1 MRFYLIKESPM
12 LFRRLPIIAVLLG
25 SIVLLDGL
33 PAWSQSDLQ
42 ALQTTFAQRRRERK
56 EGVSR
61 GGVCGVAPGQIDKV
75 FTLWSDRPLF
85 LWQSDRQVSLSSV
98 QIFQASTDER
108 VWKQT
113 LSPADQSA
121 LYTGKPLQPG
131 QIYSWQLTFLQA
143 GRPRT
148 QEYRFRIL
156 PAAQRDSIALELQR
170 LTQPLQK
177 SKATAEAIALR
188 QSRYLVD
195 RGLLSDALQVLSAVP
210 QPSAAT
216 QEMLQGVIR
225 SACGGGGG

>member
-1 MRFYLIKESPM
+1 M

-25 SIVLLDGL
+25 SIVGSIILPDAL
-33 PAWSQSDLQ
+33 PAQPQSDLQ

-75 FTLWSDRPLF
+75 FTVWSDRPLL

-98 QIFQASTDER
+98 QIFQASTDEM
-108 VWKQT
+108 VWKQALNPT
-113 LSPADQSA
+113 DQNA

-143 GRPRT
+143 GRSRT

-156 PAAQRDSIALELQR
+156 PATQRDAIALELQR

-188 QSRYLVD
+188 QSRYLAD
-195 RGLLSDALQVLSAVP
+195 RGLLSDALQVLVAVP
-210 QPSAAT
+210 QPSADT
-216 QEMLQGVIR
+216 QAMLQGVIR
-225 SACGGGGG
+225 SACGGERL